1 MERND
6 HSWNREKLYS
16 EIWEQPASR
25 VAKKYGVSDVLIG
38 KVCRKLKIPVPG
50 RGYWA
55 RKQAGY
61 KVQQIPLPKATNI
74 TVIQRSK
81 FPAEQGK
88 NMNTAISEP
97 EPTDA
102 EYLRIVQ
109 VEAQTIPFEE
119 NAVRHKLISSSA
131 KILTRARADNKGILH
146 PPYDQRCV
154 DIRVSQ
160 QSLNRALAIMNSV
173 INALEAE
180 GYPVTLTIEGRGT
193 GAQIFGRRAEFE
205 IVEKLRQKGRRE
217 EKYGSYTHSTME
229 YEPNG
234 LLEFR
239 THEHGHSPSQGIR
252 DGKKWRI
259 EDELSKCVGLVM
271 RESRRQ
277 GIWAE
282 AQKQREIEQRKKDQE
297 RAELYERVSAEEKK
311 LKEFEDW
318 VAAWNEAQ
326 KMRDFIAE
334 LEKVWMQHGHDLSP
348 GTSKAQ
354 RLIWMKQQAD
364 RKDPLVDS
372 PPSILDRKREL
383 HWW

>member
-1 MERND
+1 
-6 HSWNREKLYS
+6 L
-16 EIWEQPASR
+16 
-25 VAKKYGVSDVLIG
+25 
-38 KVCRKLKIPVPG
+38 
-50 RGYWA
+50 
-55 RKQAGY
+55 
-61 KVQQIPLPKATNI
+61 PLPAAKDI
-74 TVIQRSK
+74 PVIQRFKSPEPK
-81 FPAEQGK
+81 GET
-88 NMNTAISEP
+88 MSTAVSVKP

-109 VEAQTIPFEE
+109 VEAKTIPFDE
-119 NAVRHKLISSSA
+119 NAVRHKLIAASA
-131 KILTRARADNKGILH
+131 KVLARASADNKGILH

-173 INALEAE
+173 IKALEAE
-180 GYPVTLTIEGRGT
+180 GYPVTLTVEGHGT

-205 IVEKLRQKGRRE
+205 IVEKLRQKGFRE
-217 EKYGSYTHSTME
+217 TKYGSYTHSTME

-234 LLEFR
+234 QLEFR
-239 THEHGHSPSQGIR
+239 TREHGHSPGPGIR
-252 DGKKWRI
+252 DGKKLRI

-271 RESRRQ
+271 REARRQ

-282 AQKQREIEQRKKDQE
+282 AQKQREIEKRKKDQE
-297 RAELYERVSAEEKK
+297 RAELYEKVSAEEKR

-318 VAAWNEAQ
+318 VGAWNEAQ
-326 KMRDFIAE
+326 KMRHFIAE
-334 LEKVWMQHGHDLSP
+334 LEKVWMQQGHDLSP
-348 GTSKAQ
+348 ESSKGQ
-354 RLIWMKQQAD
+354 RIVWMKQQAD